1 MKESLKKIG
10 STPLIIAL
18 AIMLFFSGLSV
29 VYVKDLYRRAFM
41 DLQVLM
47 KKDNELESQ
56 WGQLLLEQS
65 TLVTNT
71 RIEKLATNRLSM
83 RVPDQKDITL
93 ITS

>member
-1 MKESLKKIG
+1 VKESLKKIG